1 MKHGWWI
8 FPSFAAFVVC
18 LVVFIPHLVRNG
30 IAAASLLLAV
40 GLLAMI
46 GLSVAVWMTGR

>member
-8 FPSFAAFVVC
+8 LPSFAAGVVF
-18 LVVFIPHLVRNG
+18 LVLFIPHLVRNG

-46 GLSVAVWMTGR
+46 GLGVAVWLTGR